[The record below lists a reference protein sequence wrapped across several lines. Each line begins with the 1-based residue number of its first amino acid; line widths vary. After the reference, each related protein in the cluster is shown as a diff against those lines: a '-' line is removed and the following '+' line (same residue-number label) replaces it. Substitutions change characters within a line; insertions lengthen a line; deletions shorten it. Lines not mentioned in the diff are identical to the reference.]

1 MERCLRGVSIWKS
14 HGIPPAL
21 SELAVTWVV
30 GSQGIKW
37 PKDERMCGFD
47 LEEDGVLR
55 ERNDR

>member
-37 PKDERMCGFD
+37 SRDDDVWDSILKEN
-47 LEEDGVLR
+47 GVLR
-55 ERNDR
+55 EGNDR